1 MKDRKCQR
9 IKRNLSICSFLPNRR
24 GKWKLND
31 DKDERNLMDPETK
44 EKMDNLNHRRL
55 FIAIKETEKFQ
66 KDFLEHQSLSSIN
79 ANEQIREPRC
89 SKKTEKHISTT
100 LASLS
105 ISEATPL
112 KCHIKC
118 HLKQT

>member
-89 SKKTEKHISTT
+89 SRRTVKHISTT
-100 LASLS
+100 SASLS
-105 ISEATPL
+105 ISEVTPL
-112 KCHIKC
+112 K
-118 HLKQT
+118 